1 MLCIWITAYI
11 IDKLDEYGCDYMDK
25 KPSIGGQAVIEGV
38 MMRNDEKYATA
49 VRTPDQ
55 EIVLDKRE
63 FKSFTKRYKLLN
75 MPILRGG
82 VVFIESMVMGMK
94 ILTFSADFFE
104 VEEDANTEPSK
115 VDRFLERHFGD
126 RMNDIV
132 IGIAVVLAMVMS
144 VGLFFILPALISQ
157 LLGPILPE
165 GTRWM
170 NLIDGLIRVG
180 ILLIYITGISKM
192 KDIQRVFE
200 YHGAEHKTINC
211 YESGDEVTIENV
223 MKHSRFHKRCGTN
236 FIFIVVAVSI
246 IVLTIIGQETL
257 WMRIGVR
264 LLTLPLI
271 AGISYEL
278 LKIFGKF
285 DNGFVSVFAA
295 PGMALQRIT
304 TSEPDASQVEI
315 AITSFLAVLNEASWE
330 VVEDT
335 MKDDANSDHKEEA
348 QILEH

>member
-1 MLCIWITAYI
+1 MSNR
-11 IDKLDEYGCDYMDK
+11 
-25 KPSIGGQAVIEGV
+25 PSIGGQAVIEGV

-49 VRTPDQ
+49 VRTQDK

-63 FKSFTKRYKLLN
+63 YKSYTKRLKFLN
-75 MPILRGG
+75 LPVVRGG
-82 VVFIESMVMGMK
+82 IVFVESMVMGMK

-104 VEEDANTEPSK
+104 VEGEEETPSK
-115 VDRFLERHFGD
+115 FDRFLEEKFGD
-126 RMNDIV
+126 KMNDIV
-132 IGIAVVLAMVMS
+132 IGIAVVLAMALS
-144 VGLFFILPALISQ
+144 IGLFFILPALISQ

-170 NLIDGLIRVG
+170 NLIDGLIRIV
-180 ILLIYITGISKM
+180 ILLVYILGISRM

-211 YESGDEVTIENV
+211 FESGQEVTVENV

-246 IVLTIIGQETL
+246 IILTLIGQDSF

-264 LLTLPLI
+264 LITLPLI
-271 AGISYEL
+271 AGVSFEL

-285 DNGFVSVFAA
+285 DNGFISVFTA
-295 PGMALQRIT
+295 PGMMLQRIT
-304 TSEPDASQVEI
+304 TSEPDAEQVEI
-315 AITSFLAVLNEASWE
+315 AITSFLAVYKEDEWEVTLNETA
-330 VVEDT
+330 ED
-335 MKDDANSDHKEEA
+335 
-348 QILEH
+348 